1 VNEHYIDEQPS
12 YFPPELV
19 DCRPKN
25 SKIMYHCYLIELKQ
39 NFGYDVP
46 VHDIMLVM
54 RRELDSD
61 VGSMHFDLDVDKGS
75 LAVNFKYVGVMH
87 LSSDQVTSLFL
98 FLCLFCFLTGL
109 LYK

>member
-1 VNEHYIDEQPS
+1 
-12 YFPPELV
+12 
-19 DCRPKN
+19 
-25 SKIMYHCYLIELKQ
+25 MYHCYLIELKQ

-87 LSSDQVTSLFL
+87 LSSDQVTSLF
-98 FLCLFCFLTGL
+98 FFFA
-109 LYK
+109 YFAF